1 MSDNKENSVENGNNK
16 KSTYFAESQKRYA
29 QKCVKYTV
37 KYTPNEDDVSA
48 VLVDVIGKSG
58 KTSNRWIKD
67 AIFEKLKRDGFLSE

>member
-16 KSTYFAESQKRYA
+16 KSTYFAESQKRYG

-37 KYTPNEDDVSA
+37 KYTPNEYDISA

-67 AIFEKLKRDGFLSE
+67 AIAEKLERDGFLSE